1 MNKKNSWFAV
11 FVIFIFFVCQTGI
24 FAQKSGY
31 KIVQVELP
39 WGKTV
44 LYSTFYCFND
54 LETGRKLAEKLY
66 GVKNFDKV
74 LKTGRFK
81 KLMAVPV
88 GSELSAY
95 NFAIMTHNKE
105 FWFFENR
112 DDGWLWGTGR
122 Y

>member
-1 MNKKNSWFAV
+1 MNKKNSWFADFVV
-11 FVIFIFFVCQTGI
+11 FLFFVCQTGI

-54 LETGRKLAEKLY
+54 LETGRNLAEELY
-66 GVKNFDKV
+66 GVKNLDKI
-74 LKTGRFK
+74 LKAGRFR
-81 KLMAVPV
+81 KLMAIPV

-95 NFAIMTHNKE
+95 NFAIMTYNKE
-105 FWFFENR
+105 FWFFESR

>member
-44 LYSTFYCFND
+44 LYSTFYC
-54 LETGRKLAEKLY
+54 L
-66 GVKNFDKV
+66 
-74 LKTGRFK
+74 
-81 KLMAVPV
+81 
-88 GSELSAY
+88 ELSAY
-95 NFAIMTHNKE
+95 NVAIMTHNKE

>member
-31 KIVQVELP
+31 KIVQV
-39 WGKTV
+39 
-44 LYSTFYCFND
+44 
-54 LETGRKLAEKLY
+54 
-66 GVKNFDKV
+66 KNLDKI

>member
-1 MNKKNSWFAV
+1 MNKKNSWFAA
-11 FVIFIFFVCQTGI
+11 FFFFLFFVCQTGI

-54 LETGRKLAEKLY
+54 LETGRNLAEELY
-66 GVKNFDKV
+66 GVKNLDKI
-74 LKTGRFK
+74 LKAGRFR
-81 KLMAVPV
+81 KLMAIPV

-95 NFAIMTHNKE
+95 NFAIMTYNKE
-105 FWFFENR
+105 FWFFESR

>member
-44 LYSTFYCFND
+44 LYSTFYCFDD
-54 LETGRKLAEKLY
+54 LETGRNLAEKLY
-66 GVKNFDKV
+66 GVKNLDKI

>member
-1 MNKKNSWFAV
+1 MNKKNSWFAAFVV
-11 FVIFIFFVCQTGI
+11 FLFFVCQTGI

-54 LETGRKLAEKLY
+54 LETGRNLAEELY
-66 GVKNFDKV
+66 GVKNLDKI
-74 LKTGRFK
+74 LKAGRFR
-81 KLMAVPV
+81 KLMAIPV

-95 NFAIMTHNKE
+95 NFAIMTYNKE
-105 FWFFENR
+105 FWFFESR

>member
-1 MNKKNSWFAV
+1 MNKKNSWFSAFVV
-11 FVIFIFFVCQTGI
+11 FLFFVCQTGI

-54 LETGRKLAEKLY
+54 VETGRNLAEELY
-66 GVKNFDKV
+66 GVKNLDKI
-74 LKTGRFK
+74 LKAGRFR
-81 KLMAVPV
+81 KLMAIPV

-95 NFAIMTHNKE
+95 NFAIMTYNKE
-105 FWFFENR
+105 FWFFESR